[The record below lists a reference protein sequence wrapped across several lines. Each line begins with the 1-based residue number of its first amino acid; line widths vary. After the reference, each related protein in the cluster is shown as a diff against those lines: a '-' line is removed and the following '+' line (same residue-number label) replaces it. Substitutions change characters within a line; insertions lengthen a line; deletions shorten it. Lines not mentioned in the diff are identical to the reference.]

1 MMSPNI
7 QYQYPNYMGP
17 NMVGP
22 NYMGPN
28 MVPRPPGGPPGNMR
42 FPTMNEPPGNMRF
55 PTMNGPPRGMEPRQ
69 GFQSIPPSGPM
80 MRQQTTLMIGPGGM
94 RPGMHPSMM
103 GPGGPMGMTPG
114 EDEKGKR
121 DEEEGGPIMGKMNYP
136 LSLQLMIFR
145 HSQNIIS
152 SLLYYV

>member
-1 MMSPNI
+1 MMSPNTVG
-7 QYQYPNYMGP
+7 PNYMGPNMVGPNYIGP

-28 MVPRPPGGPPGNMR
+28 MVPRPPGG
-42 FPTMNEPPGNMRF
+42 PPGNMRF

-80 MRQQTTLMIGPGGM
+80 MRQQTTLMMVPGGM

-114 EDEKGKR
+114 EDEEGKR